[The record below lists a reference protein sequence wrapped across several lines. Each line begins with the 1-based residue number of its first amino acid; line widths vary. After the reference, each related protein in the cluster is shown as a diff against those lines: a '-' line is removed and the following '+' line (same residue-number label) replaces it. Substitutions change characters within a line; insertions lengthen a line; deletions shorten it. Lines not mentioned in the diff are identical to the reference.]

1 MHDPNTHQH
10 RVRPAA
16 IVTPSLLRASVAQ
29 RMVIAAGFAI
39 VLWVAVGWALDL
51 WNVGAAQ

>member
-1 MHDPNTHQH
+1 MHDPSTHQH
-10 RVRPAA
+10 RVRAAA

-39 VLWVAVGWALDL
+39 VLWVAVGWALDI
-51 WNVGAAQ
+51 WNIGAAQ